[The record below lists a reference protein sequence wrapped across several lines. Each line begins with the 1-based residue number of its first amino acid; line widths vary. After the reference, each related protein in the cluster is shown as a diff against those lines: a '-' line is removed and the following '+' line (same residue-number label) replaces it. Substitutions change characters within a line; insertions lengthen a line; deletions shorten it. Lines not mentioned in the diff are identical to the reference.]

1 MNRIRAGQLLTR
13 NPFNHSQLYRVP
25 LSPDTVDCIVFWT
38 KDSQNLMPYLDELD
52 ARGYNYYFQFT
63 LTPYGRD
70 IEPALRPKEDI
81 ADTFIA
87 LSERIGSLRTV
98 WRYDPIILSGE
109 IDMDYHREHFAR
121 LCDKLAGPVKYTDT
135 VVISFVDVYPKIKSD
150 AIREL
155 VPDEMRSLAEFIG
168 KTAREHGLKV
178 KSCCESVDLS
188 EYGIRHGACISASRI
203 ERICGCTLDIPP
215 EKSQRES
222 CGCRKSI
229 DIGAYNTC
237 VNGCVYCYAT
247 GLMSSAEARHRSHDP
262 TGELLIGRVREGE
275 TVIDRDDGSYKS
287 EQLSLF

>member
-13 NPFNHSQLYRVP
+13 NPVNHSQIYRVA

-38 KDSQNLMPYLDELD
+38 KDPQNLMPYLDELD
-52 ARGYNYYFQFT
+52 TRGYKYYFQFT

-70 IEPALRPKEDI
+70 IEPGLRPKEDI
-81 ADTFIA
+81 IETFIS

-98 WRYDPIILSGE
+98 WRYDPVILTDAIG
-109 IDMDYHREHFAR
+109 IDYHREHFAR
-121 LCDKLAGPVKYTDT
+121 LCDRLAGAKKYTDT

-155 VPDEMRSLAEFIG
+155 EPEEMCKLAEIIS
-168 KTAREHGLKV
+168 KTAHEHGLRV
-178 KSCCESVDLS
+178 KSCCEELDLS
-188 EYGIRHGACISASRI
+188 EYGVSHGACISASRI
-203 ERICGCTLDIPP
+203 EKICGCTLNIPP
-215 EKSQRES
+215 EKNQRPR

-247 GLMSSAEARHRSHDP
+247 GLMSTATARNRSHDP
-262 TGELLIGRVREGE
+262 EGELLIGRVGEDE
-275 TVIDRDDGSYKS
+275 TVVDRSDGSYRL